1 MLSNLTHLGVFL
13 LRFFIVEHPSPD
25 GLLLLIH
32 VIFNRTNTNEEA
44 RRRVYAIA
52 FQMQCKCIKI
62 RCKCNAIASRLKV
75 TIVTTIK
82 KDFPAIHILHI
93 LHTKKKKPGTARNE
107 KQKVC

>member
-1 MLSNLTHLGVFL
+1 M
-13 LRFFIVEHPSPD
+13 EHPSPD

-52 FQMQCKCIKI
+52 FQMQCKC
-62 RCKCNAIASRLKV
+62 NAIASRLKV

-82 KDFPAIHILHI
+82 KDFPTIHILHI
-93 LHTKKKKPGTARNE
+93 LHTIKKKPGTARNE